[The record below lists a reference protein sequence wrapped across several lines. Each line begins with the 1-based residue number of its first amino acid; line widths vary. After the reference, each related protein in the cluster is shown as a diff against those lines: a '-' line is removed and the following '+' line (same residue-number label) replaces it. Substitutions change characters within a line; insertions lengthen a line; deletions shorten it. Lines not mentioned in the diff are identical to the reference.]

1 MALLVSSGFAQI
13 CALAR
18 YTILARLRGPEQLGL
33 AAILIL
39 TAQFFDSVTDSG
51 SDRFLVQA
59 RAGSAPALLRLTH
72 LVSLRR
78 GLLRAVGLLG
88 LAGPIASLSGAPQ
101 LAPEIAFLSSA
112 PWVSGLGTWDYSDR
126 KSVVSRSSVSLR
138 VGVGVGRW

>member
-18 YTILARLRGPEQLGL
+18 YTILARLLGPEQLGL

-51 SDRFLVQA
+51 SDRFLVQD

-72 LVSLRR
+72 LVSLGR
-78 GLLRAVGLLG
+78 GLLIAVGLVV
-88 LAGPIASLSGAPQ
+88 LAGPI
-101 LAPEIAFLSSA
+101 EI
-112 PWVSGLGTWDYSDR
+112 
-126 KSVVSRSSVSLR
+126 
-138 VGVGVGRW
+138 GRAHV